1 MKAQRDKQDK
11 VTRLKE
17 ARTVFVQTLGLNLLV
32 SFSKLGIGISTNT
45 LSMTA
50 DGFHSLL
57 DASSNILGIIGLT
70 ISSKPAD
77 EGHPY
82 GHRKFEALAAIGISF
97 LMFLACF
104 EVLSEAVKRVMSQGS
119 APETTPVS
127 YVVMVACI
135 IINVL
140 VSRYESKKGAELH
153 SRLLEADSK
162 HTLSDVFVSI
172 GVIASLLAV
181 NFKFYF
187 VDVVASLLIVLVI
200 FKAGYEIIQAHLGI
214 LVDAV
219 ALEPEE
225 VETLVL
231 KVPGVISCHKIRSR
245 GLEDHVFI
253 DLHVQVSGHISVEE
267 GHKIAYQVEELLMKE
282 ISGVE
287 DVMVHIEEDRS

>member
-1 MKAQRDKQDK
+1 MKEEKEKQDK

-32 SFSKLGIGISTNT
+32 SFSKLGIGISTST
-45 LSMTA
+45 LSMIA

-97 LMFLACF
+97 LMFFACF
-104 EVLSEAVKRVMSQGS
+104 EVISEVVKRIMSQGG

-127 YVVMVACI
+127 YLVMVATI
-135 IINVL
+135 IINIL

-172 GVIASLLAV
+172 GVIVSLLAV

-214 LVDAV
+214 LVDAA

-225 VETLVL
+225 VKKLVL
-231 KVPGVISCHKIRSR
+231 KVPGVLDCHKIRSR
-245 GLEDHVFI
+245 GLDDHIFI
-253 DLHVQVSGHISVEE
+253 DLHVQVRGHITVEE
-267 GHKIAYQVEELLMKE
+267 GHKIAYQVEDLLMKE
-282 ISGVE
+282 IGGVE

>member
-1 MKAQRDKQDK
+1 MKAERDKQDK

-57 DASSNILGIIGLT
+57 DASSNVLGIIGLT

-172 GVIASLLAV
+172 GVIVSLLAV
-181 NFKFYF
+181 NFRFYF

-200 FKAGYEIIQAHLGI
+200 FKAGYEIIQAHFGI

-225 VETLVL
+225 VATLVL

>member
-1 MKAQRDKQDK
+1 M
-11 VTRLKE
+11 TRLKE

-32 SFSKLGIGISTNT
+32 SFSKLGIGISTST
-45 LSMTA
+45 LSMIA

-97 LMFLACF
+97 LMFFACF
-104 EVLSEAVKRVMSQGS
+104 EVISEVVKRIMSQGG
-119 APETTPVS
+119 APESTPAS
-127 YVVMVACI
+127 YLVMVATI
-135 IINVL
+135 IINIL

-172 GVIASLLAV
+172 GVIVSLLAV

-214 LVDAV
+214 LVDAA

-225 VETLVL
+225 VKKLVL
-231 KVPGVISCHKIRSR
+231 KVPGVLDCHKIRSR
-245 GLEDHVFI
+245 GLDDHIFI
-253 DLHVQVSGHISVEE
+253 DLHVQVRGHITVEE
-267 GHKIAYQVEELLMKE
+267 GHKIAYQVEDLLMKE
-282 ISGVE
+282 IGGVE

>member
-127 YVVMVACI
+127 YVVMVVCI

-267 GHKIAYQVEELLMKE
+267 GHKIAYQVEELLMKK

>member
-267 GHKIAYQVEELLMKE
+267 GHKIAYQVEELLMKK

>member
-1 MKAQRDKQDK
+1 
-11 VTRLKE
+11 
-17 ARTVFVQTLGLNLLV
+17 
-32 SFSKLGIGISTNT
+32 
-45 LSMTA
+45 
-50 DGFHSLL
+50 
-57 DASSNILGIIGLT
+57 
-70 ISSKPAD
+70 
-77 EGHPY
+77 
-82 GHRKFEALAAIGISF
+82 AIGISF

-172 GVIASLLAV
+172 GVIVSLLAV
-181 NFKFYF
+181 NFRFYF

-200 FKAGYEIIQAHLGI
+200 FKAGYEIIQAHFGI

-225 VETLVL
+225 VATLVL

>member
-1 MKAQRDKQDK
+1 MKEEKEKQDK

-32 SFSKLGIGISTNT
+32 SFSKLGIGISTST
-45 LSMTA
+45 LSMIA

-97 LMFLACF
+97 LMFFACV
-104 EVLSEAVKRVMSQGS
+104 EVISDVVKSIMSQGG
-119 APETTPVS
+119 APESTPAS
-127 YVVMVACI
+127 YLVMVATI
-135 IINVL
+135 IINIL

-172 GVIASLLAV
+172 GVIVSLLAV

-214 LVDAV
+214 LVDAA

-225 VETLVL
+225 VKKLVL
-231 KVPGVISCHKIRSR
+231 KVPGVLDCHKIRSR
-245 GLEDHVFI
+245 GLDDHIFI
-253 DLHVQVSGHISVEE
+253 DLHVQVRGHITVEE
-267 GHKIAYQVEELLMKE
+267 GHKIAYQVEDLLMKE
-282 ISGVE
+282 IGGVE

>member
-1 MKAQRDKQDK
+1 MKEEKEKQDK

-32 SFSKLGIGISTNT
+32 SFSKLGIGVSTST
-45 LSMTA
+45 LSMIA

-97 LMFLACF
+97 LMFFACF
-104 EVLSEAVKRVMSQGS
+104 EVISEVVKRIMSQGG

-127 YVVMVACI
+127 YLVMVATI
-135 IINVL
+135 IINIL

-172 GVIASLLAV
+172 GVIVSLLAV

-187 VDVVASLLIVLVI
+187 ADVVASLLIVLFI

-214 LVDAV
+214 LVDAA
-219 ALEPEE
+219 ALDPEE
-225 VETLVL
+225 VKKLVL
-231 KVPGVISCHKIRSR
+231 KVPGVLDCHKIRSR
-245 GLEDHVFI
+245 GLDDHIFI
-253 DLHVQVSGHISVEE
+253 DLHVQVRGHITVEE
-267 GHKIAYQVEELLMKE
+267 GHKIAYQVEDLLMKE
-282 ISGVE
+282 MGGVE

>member
-1 MKAQRDKQDK
+1 MKEEKEKQDK

-32 SFSKLGIGISTNT
+32 SFSKLGIGISTST
-45 LSMTA
+45 LSMIA

-97 LMFLACF
+97 LMFFACF
-104 EVLSEAVKRVMSQGS
+104 EVISEVVKRIMSQGG
-119 APETTPVS
+119 APETTPAS
-127 YVVMVACI
+127 YLVMVATI
-135 IINVL
+135 IINIL

-172 GVIASLLAV
+172 GVIVSLLAV

-187 VDVVASLLIVLVI
+187 VDVVASLLIILVI

-214 LVDAV
+214 LVDAA

-225 VETLVL
+225 VKKLVL
-231 KVPGVISCHKIRSR
+231 KVPGVLDCHKIRSR
-245 GLEDHVFI
+245 GLDDHIFI
-253 DLHVQVSGHISVEE
+253 DLHVQVRGHITVEE
-267 GHKIAYQVEELLMKE
+267 GHKIAYQVEDLLMKE
-282 ISGVE
+282 IGGVE

>member
-267 GHKIAYQVEELLMKE
+267 GHKIAYQVEELLMKK

-287 DVMVHIEEDRS
+287 DVMVHIEEGRS

>member
-1 MKAQRDKQDK
+1 MKEEKEKQDK

-32 SFSKLGIGISTNT
+32 SFSKLGIGISTST
-45 LSMTA
+45 LSMIA

-97 LMFLACF
+97 LMFFACF
-104 EVLSEAVKRVMSQGS
+104 EVISEVVKRIMSQGG
-119 APETTPVS
+119 APETTPAS
-127 YVVMVACI
+127 YLVMVATI
-135 IINVL
+135 IINIL

-172 GVIASLLAV
+172 GVIVSLLAV

-214 LVDAV
+214 LVDAA

-225 VETLVL
+225 VKKLVL
-231 KVPGVISCHKIRSR
+231 KVPGVLDCHKIRSR
-245 GLEDHVFI
+245 GLDDHIFI
-253 DLHVQVSGHISVEE
+253 DLHVQVRGHITVEE
-267 GHKIAYQVEELLMKE
+267 GHKIAYQVEDLLMKE
-282 ISGVE
+282 IGGVE

>member
-119 APETTPVS
+119 APEATPVS

-214 LVDAV
+214 LVDAA

-287 DVMVHIEEDRS
+287 DVMVHIEEVRS

>member
-1 MKAQRDKQDK
+1 MKEEKEKQDK

-32 SFSKLGIGISTNT
+32 SFSKLGIGISTST
-45 LSMTA
+45 LSMIA

-97 LMFLACF
+97 LMFFACF
-104 EVLSEAVKRVMSQGS
+104 EVISEVVKRIMSQGG
-119 APETTPVS
+119 APESTPAS
-127 YVVMVACI
+127 YLVMVATI
-135 IINVL
+135 IINIL

-172 GVIASLLAV
+172 GVIVSLLAV

-214 LVDAV
+214 LVDAA

-225 VETLVL
+225 VKKLVL
-231 KVPGVISCHKIRSR
+231 KVPGVLDCHKIRSR
-245 GLEDHVFI
+245 GLDDHIFI
-253 DLHVQVSGHISVEE
+253 DLHVQVRGHITVEE
-267 GHKIAYQVEELLMKE
+267 GHKIAYQVEDLLMKE
-282 ISGVE
+282 IGGVE

>member
-1 MKAQRDKQDK
+1 MKAERDRQDK

-97 LMFLACF
+97 LMFFACF

-172 GVIASLLAV
+172 GVLVSLLAV

>member
-1 MKAQRDKQDK
+1 MKADRDKQDK

-57 DASSNILGIIGLT
+57 DASSNILGITGLT

-97 LMFLACF
+97 LMFFACF

-119 APETTPVS
+119 APETTPLS

-162 HTLSDVFVSI
+162 HTISDVFVSI
-172 GVIASLLAV
+172 GVLVSLLAV
-181 NFKFYF
+181 NLEFYF

-253 DLHVQVSGHISVEE
+253 DLHVQVSGNISVEE

>member
-1 MKAQRDKQDK
+1 MKEEKEKQDK

-32 SFSKLGIGISTNT
+32 SFSKLGIGISTST
-45 LSMTA
+45 LSMIA

-97 LMFLACF
+97 LMFFACF
-104 EVLSEAVKRVMSQGS
+104 EVISEVVKRIMSQGG
-119 APETTPVS
+119 APESTPAS
-127 YVVMVACI
+127 YLVMVATI
-135 IINVL
+135 IINIL

-153 SRLLEADSK
+153 SSLLEADSK

-172 GVIASLLAV
+172 GVIVSLLAV

-214 LVDAV
+214 LVDAA

-225 VETLVL
+225 VKKLVL
-231 KVPGVISCHKIRSR
+231 KVPGVLDCHKIRSR
-245 GLEDHVFI
+245 GLDDHIFI
-253 DLHVQVSGHISVEE
+253 DLHVQVRGHITVEE
-267 GHKIAYQVEELLMKE
+267 GHKIAYQVEDLLMKE
-282 ISGVE
+282 IGGVE